1 MKFHA
6 EAKMPQL
13 LIAMIQELILFNL
26 YVRLISQIND
36 FPIGIEYTIAFFI
49 SLCLH
54 CYTQQFSRSAH
65 ANIGKFTAIII

>member
-1 MKFHA
+1 MKVHA
-6 EAKMPQL
+6 EAKVPQL
-13 LIAMIQELILFNL
+13 LIDMIKKLILSNL

-54 CYTQQFSRSAH
+54 RYTQQFPGSAH
-65 ANIGKFTAIII
+65 SNIGKFTAIII